1 MDFESN
7 LNLNRMLSGMDGRG
21 QENTLNLKGN
31 DEDKLGSAL
40 ALHYYVASA
49 KNKSGFMLEE
59 TNFSG
64 KIFFCFQFISN
75 LLVKKIHII
84 SRNTIK

>member
-7 LNLNRMLSGMDGRG
+7 LNLNRILSGMDGRG

-40 ALHYYVASA
+40 ALHYCVASA
-49 KNKSGFMLEE
+49 K
-59 TNFSG
+59 
-64 KIFFCFQFISN
+64 
-75 LLVKKIHII
+75 I
-84 SRNTIK
+84 SRDLCLRKQTFLGKSFSAFNLFLIYLLKKFILFPEIP